1 MTYDMLVQV
10 YNININS
17 RTSGP
22 GSHLHVA
29 GSSTPSPH
37 RVPLQNSLLK
47 SNNINTALVWNER
60 VSIFDH
66 TRQEQ
71 AFML

>member
-17 RTSGP
+17 RSSGP

-47 SNNINTALVWNER
+47 SNNINTALV
-60 VSIFDH
+60 
-66 TRQEQ
+66 
-71 AFML
+71 